1 MVSNNFFNLFIN
13 NITNLF
19 KGLEQTLGLPLWAVL
34 TISVGCFLFVFF
46 YVLFV
51 PISMIRIKKNLN
63 NIIHV
68 LSTPPKEVQ
77 INSQK
82 QGSKYRW
89 KT

>member
-1 MVSNNFFNLFIN
+1 MVLN
-13 NITNLF
+13 NITHFF
-19 KGLEQTLGLPLWAVL
+19 KGLEQTLGLPLWALL

-46 YVLFV
+46 YGFYV

-63 NIIHV
+63 NLIHV
-68 LSTPPKEVQ
+68 LTTPPKEVQ
-77 INSQK
+77 IISQK

>member
-1 MVSNNFFNLFIN
+1 MVLN

-19 KGLEQTLGLPLWAVL
+19 KGFEQSLGLPLWAVL
-34 TISVGCFLFVFF
+34 TISAACFLFVFF
-46 YVLFV
+46 YGFYV

-63 NIIHV
+63 NLIHV
-68 LSTPPKEVQ
+68 LTTPPKKVK
-77 INSQK
+77 IISQK